1 MNDYLTRLAAAPK
14 SFIEERYN
22 AGFEV
27 HGSELE
33 EYYLVTAK
41 RKFEKLRSGV
51 STLDRLA
58 QEQGVDS
65 IENLDDLVKV
75 LFPHTVYKSYPLSY
89 LEKNKFKQLTRWL
102 NGLTT
107 EDLSAVDASACKSID
122 EWIDL
127 LEKETNLT
135 LCHSSGTTGKLSFLP
150 RNRTEG
156 HVPNVLMRNLIRDWF
171 GDNPGPDMIENPL
184 PLVFPSYKRG
194 YQTMIRTSQSQAE
207 LFGIT
212 DENSLYLYDDIL
224 SADIASL
231 GGRIRAAEARGEL
244 GELEISPELL
254 AKKDIFVERE
264 MVKQQR
270 TREFYAEAV
279 ERFGGKPIYMCTV
292 WTMLYEA
299 MSEAKAQG
307 YTGIFGADSVLV
319 TGGGNKGVELPQG
332 WKEMIYE
339 VTGFERAYELYGMSE
354 MTTPFVQCEHGH
366 YHIPPSI
373 IPFVLDPISGEA
385 LPRTGEQVGR
395 FAFLDTMPETY
406 WGGFISGDEVTLS
419 GYDNV
424 CACGR
429 QGAYVKGEIRRYS
442 EKEGGDDKINCSG
455 APEAHDKA
463 LEFLIN
469 ASA

>member
-1 MNDYLTRLAAAPK
+1 MNEYLAKLANNPK
-14 SFIEERYN
+14 TFADGRYN

-27 HGSELE
+27 EGGDLE
-33 EYYLVTAK
+33 EYYLVAAK
-41 RKFEKLRSGV
+41 KKFDEVKGRV
-51 STLDRLA
+51 PTLGRLA
-58 QEQGVDS
+58 SEQGIEA

-89 LEKNKFKQLTRWL
+89 IEKNKFQKLTKWL
-102 NGLTT
+102 NGLTS
-107 EDLSAVDASACKSID
+107 EDLSGVDASACTSID

-127 LEKETNLT
+127 LEKETNIN

-150 RNRTEG
+150 RNRTES

-171 GDNPGPDMIENPL
+171 GDNVGPDMIENPL
-184 PLVFPSYKRG
+184 PLIFPSYKRG

-231 GGRIRAAEARGEL
+231 GGRIKAAEARGEL
-244 GELEISPELL
+244 GDLEISPALI
-254 AKKDIFVERE
+254 AKKDEFIARE
-264 MVKQQR
+264 IVKQER
-270 TREFYAEAV
+270 TKEFYAEAV
-279 ERFGGKPIYMCTV
+279 ERFGGKSIYMCTV
-292 WTMLYEA
+292 WTMLFDA

-307 YTGIFGADSVLV
+307 YSNIFGDDSVLI
-319 TGGGNKGVELPQG
+319 TGGGNKGVELPEG

-339 VTGFERAYELYGMSE
+339 ITGFKRAYELYGMSE
-354 MTTPFVQCEHGH
+354 MTSPFVQCEHGN
-366 YHIPPSI
+366 YHIPPTI

-385 LPRTGEQVGR
+385 FPRTGEQVGR
-395 FAFLDTMPETY
+395 FAFLDIMPDTY

-429 QGAYVKGEIRRYS
+429 KGAYVGPQVGRYS
-442 EKEGGDDKINCSG
+442 EKDGGDDKINCSG

-463 LEFLIN
+463 LEFLLN
-469 ASA
+469 ASV